1 MATKERKR
9 GKYDG
14 PREGEATFDTRFV
27 SGKTARKLW
36 LVRIPQEVADA
47 LDDASDSRVACT
59 RRSRDGFG
67 EREV

>member
-47 LDDASDSRVACT
+47 LDDASDSRVA
-59 RRSRDGFG
+59 
-67 EREV
+67 